1 MTEIA
6 FQKWEATG
14 NDFLFVNTLTQSLSA
29 SDLSPRQTRN
39 LCHRTEGIGAD
50 GIVLYSPPDGAPAH
64 MQIINSDGSL
74 GGMCGNALRCL
85 ALILHEETGKTEHRV
100 RLTQRDVKVRV
111 TSDGRPEVMMGE
123 VSAIEGTTLLADLPT
138 LAAQTGRTGHLVSF
152 GNPHYVT
159 PVTSL
164 PDNWESLGQAL
175 QQPAHQALSTG
186 GINAGFVVSEP
197 GPDGIFDLRVYERGA
212 GATLSCGSGA
222 CAASAV
228 LHRVCGISPPHRL
241 RLPGGVLEIG
251 REGDNFTLSGPA
263 NLEFL
268 GSWKQE
274 S

>member
-14 NDFLFVNTLTQSLSA
+14 NDFLFVNTQTQSLRA
-29 SDLSPRQTRN
+29 SDLSPQQTRN
-39 LCHRTEGIGAD
+39 LCHRSDGIGAD
-50 GIVLYSPPDGAPAH
+50 GIVLYSLPDPSPAQ
-64 MQIINSDGSL
+64 MQIINSDGSP

-85 ALILHEETGKTEHRV
+85 ALILHAETGMTEQLV
-100 RLTQRDVKVRV
+100 RLAERDVTVRV
-111 TSDGRPEVMMGE
+111 TSDGRPEVVMGE
-123 VSAIEGTTLLADLPT
+123 VSAVHGTTLLGDLST
-138 LAAQTGRTGHLVSF
+138 LAARTGRTGHLLSF

-159 PVTSL
+159 PATNL
-164 PDNWESLGQAL
+164 PTDWESLGRAL
-175 QQPAHQALSTG
+175 QQPAHEALGTG
-186 GINAGFVVSEP
+186 GINAGFVATEP
-197 GPDGIFDLRVYERGA
+197 GPDGIFELRVYERGA

-228 LHRVCGISPPHRL
+228 LQKVCGISPPHRL

-263 NLEFL
+263 NLQFL